1 MRSAFFVEST
11 DHMIFIEPVYDGLR
25 GDNSERAGRRV
36 HHAMDAW
43 VSASFIGRS
52 C

>member
-25 GDNSERAGRRV
+25 GDNSDRAVRRV